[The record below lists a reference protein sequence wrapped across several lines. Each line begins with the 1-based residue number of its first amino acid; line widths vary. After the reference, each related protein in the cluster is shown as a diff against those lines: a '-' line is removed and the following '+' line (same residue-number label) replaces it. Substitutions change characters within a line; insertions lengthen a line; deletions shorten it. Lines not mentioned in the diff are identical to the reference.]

1 MPEKINGYFLKE
13 VKELIA
19 FLKEGKKSGKT
30 LSALFLQYGKKV
42 GRAAGSV
49 RNYYYKLL
57 KIEDKEVQALLKES
71 ALYAEEIIPF
81 TEQEVDEMLFAILQE
96 KEKGFSVRRAI
107 LNITEGD
114 NKMMLRYQNKYRNL
128 LRYEPERIAKMAKEM
143 GVLWKEDKEYRQ
155 KQMHRRLNEE
165 IVTMYSKI
173 AEGFQT
179 ENERLKKT
187 LLQLET
193 ENAKLKRQTNAV
205 NNLDKVAK

>member
-1 MPEKINGYFLKE
+1 
-13 VKELIA
+13 
-19 FLKEGKKSGKT
+19 
-30 LSALFLQYGKKV
+30 
-42 GRAAGSV
+42 
-49 RNYYYKLL
+49 
-57 KIEDKEVQALLKES
+57 
-71 ALYAEEIIPF
+71 
-81 TEQEVDEMLFAILQE
+81 
-96 KEKGFSVRRAI
+96 
-107 LNITEGD
+107 
-114 NKMMLRYQNKYRNL
+114 MLRYQNKYRNL

-193 ENAKLKRQTNAV
+193 ENVKLKRQTNAV
-205 NNLDKVAK
+205 NNLDKMAK

>member
-30 LSALFLQYGKKV
+30 LSTLFLQYGKKV

-96 KEKGFSVRRAI
+96 KEKGFSIRRAI

-205 NNLDKVAK
+205 NNLDKMAK